1 MEKRNSIKIIDYK
14 NLIDCIKASFPM
26 SSFIIPGWKM
36 ENIRMSICLYFLIYI
51 NLIILCMRK
60 SEKKR
65 SLWGSYKFGLI
76 QLTLL
81 PKYANNFIYFNEV
94 RFDVG
99 KIKATSLEKIFSSLF
114 FFITLILLF
123 YIFVHSVEK
132 NFFGFAK
139 FLISTFLYH
148 SRLHKIALFFSYH

>member
-1 MEKRNSIKIIDYK
+1 MPKQKEKYIKIIDYK

-60 SEKKR
+60 SEKKDPCEVA
-65 SLWGSYKFGLI
+65 YKFGLI

-81 PKYANNFIYFNEV
+81 PKYANKLYF
-94 RFDVG
+94 
-99 KIKATSLEKIFSSLF
+99 
-114 FFITLILLF
+114 
-123 YIFVHSVEK
+123 
-132 NFFGFAK
+132 
-139 FLISTFLYH
+139 
-148 SRLHKIALFFSYH
+148 